1 MGTMWNLGE
10 GMDTVIFSL
19 YYMFFSHDW
28 TYLVQGLV
36 VLHILFGIGQYYVL
50 IESPKKQ
57 YAEGNYRGLY
67 DSLKYMGDFNGI
79 ALQFKA
85 EKLLRHSKTMVA
97 HE

>member
-19 YYMFFSHDW
+19 YYMVFSHDW

-50 IESPKKQ
+50 IDSPKK
-57 YAEGNYRGLY
+57 
-67 DSLKYMGDFNGI
+67 
-79 ALQFKA
+79 
-85 EKLLRHSKTMVA
+85 
-97 HE
+97 